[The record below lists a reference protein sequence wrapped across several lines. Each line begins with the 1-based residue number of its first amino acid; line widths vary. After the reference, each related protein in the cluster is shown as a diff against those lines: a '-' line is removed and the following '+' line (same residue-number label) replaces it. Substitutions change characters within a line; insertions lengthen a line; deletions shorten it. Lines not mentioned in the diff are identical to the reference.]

1 MTASASEFQDTRRI
15 VTATITVATS
25 TTVSAAV
32 DLHGCALVG
41 IQLPATFTGTALTFQ
56 AATTLTG
63 TYQAVYGTGG
73 SAVSYTVAQG
83 RFIALDPATLR
94 GIRFL
99 KVVSGSAEGANRDIE
114 LVVRPIG

>member
-1 MTASASEFQDTRRI
+1 MATADEFPSNLRS

-32 DLHGCALVG
+32 DLAGCVLVG
-41 IQLPATFTGTALTFQ
+41 IQMPATFTGTALTFQ

-73 SAVSYTVAQG
+73 SAVSYTVANS
-83 RFIALDPATLR
+83 RFIAVDPAALM
-94 GIRFL
+94 GVRFL

-114 LVVRPIG
+114 LIVRPIK